1 MGCPDEVILD
11 LEVLV
16 NELAT
21 VGVIG
26 MDSTD
31 QGGCHDNGVWLF
43 FRDKFPRFNRI
54 HQIELCPRASNDVG
68 VALGL

>member
-16 NELAT
+16 DELAT
-21 VGVIG
+21 VSVIG
-26 MDSTD
+26 VDATD
-31 QGGCHDNGVWLF
+31 QCGCHDNGVWFLP
-43 FRDKFPRFNRI
+43 RDKFPGFNLI
-54 HQIELCPRASNDVG
+54 HQIELCSSAADDVG